1 MVDLKIFMNLS
12 IGGTHMLNLLQ
23 YDFFREAIFIGI
35 TLALSA
41 ALLSPFLVLNQ
52 QAMIADGL
60 AHVSFAGLI
69 LGIIL
74 SSQPLWIALPFVMLA
89 SLLIKYLSTTRTIN
103 GDAAIGLVSSISFAI
118 GLILV
123 KKSTGFSISIESMLV
138 GNIFTAS
145 QTDLWMSILITI
157 IISTFILVFY
167 RSLLLM
173 TYDLNYAKFSKVK
186 VQLLG
191 YILAGLT
198 AFFIVIGVRTIG
210 TLLISALVV
219 FPSIISSQ
227 WTKSFKNTLFL
238 GLGSS
243 LLITVT
249 GIFVAHPLAIPVGST
264 IVMLYACV
272 LLISLILKSF
282 LRRN

>member
-1 MVDLKIFMNLS
+1 
-12 IGGTHMLNLLQ
+12 
-23 YDFFREAIFIGI
+23 
-35 TLALSA
+35 
-41 ALLSPFLVLNQ
+41 
-52 QAMIADGL
+52 
-60 AHVSFAGLI
+60 
-69 LGIIL
+69 
-74 SSQPLWIALPFVMLA
+74 
-89 SLLIKYLSTTRTIN
+89 
-103 GDAAIGLVSSISFAI
+103 
-118 GLILV
+118 
-123 KKSTGFSISIESMLV
+123 MLV

-191 YILAGLT
+191 YVLAGLT

>member
-1 MVDLKIFMNLS
+1 MIFMHLS
-12 IGGTHMLNLLQ
+12 IGGTIMLELLQ
-23 YDFFREAIFIGI
+23 YGFFRDAIFIGI

-52 QAMIADGL
+52 QAMISDGL
-60 AHVSFAGLI
+60 AHVSFAGII

-74 SSQPLWIALPFVMLA
+74 SSEPLWVALPFVMLA
-89 SLLIKYLSTTRTIN
+89 SLLIKYLSSNKTMN
-103 GDAAIGLVSSISFAI
+103 GDAAIGLVSSFAFAI

-123 KKSTGFSISIESMLV
+123 KKSPGFSISIESMLV

-145 QTDLWMSILITI
+145 QMDFLMSIAITLLIGLFI
-157 IISTFILVFY
+157 IFFY
-167 RSLLLM
+167 RPLFLM
-173 TYDLNYAKFSKVK
+173 TYDENYAKFSKVK

-191 YILAGLT
+191 YVLAGLT

-227 WTKSFKNTLFL
+227 WTKSFKNTLL
-238 GLGSS
+238 IGLMSS
-243 LLITVT
+243 LIITLF
-249 GIFVAHPLAIPVGST
+249 GIFIAHPLELPVGST
-264 IVMLYACV
+264 IVVLYTIV
-272 LLISLILKSF
+272 LLVSLLLKSAM
-282 LRRN
+282 RRNLS

>member
-1 MVDLKIFMNLS
+1 
-12 IGGTHMLNLLQ
+12 MLNLLQ

-191 YILAGLT
+191 YVLAGLT